1 VSHDHIAGKV
11 EIGNRPV
18 ETGPLVRPPEY
29 MAKVSSVLQR
39 NISSGKRL

>member
-1 VSHDHIAGKV
+1 MITLRERLKLA
-11 EIGNRPV
+11 IGLS
-18 ETGPLVRPPEY
+18 ETGPLVRPREY